1 MTISPISGRQFSNSI
16 AFAGS
21 HTAELNGFVG
31 GGQVGYNYQIS
42 PRWLVGFETDIQSS
56 AVRGTDIFTDAFSA
70 PFCVGITGPPIHCT
84 TAPFNG
90 TATTDYQ
97 AKIQWFGTVRGRL
110 GVLVTDRVLVY
121 GTGGLAYG
129 RVKVAGSTNVDGLL
143 QVGSILTPGT
153 SAFAAERTN
162 VGFAVG
168 CGIEGK
174 IFANW
179 TWKLEYL
186 HLDLGSLE
194 LGDHIP
200 SDCRERRCYSCR
212 RHYDDAY
219 GIHRRHRARRTHLQ
233 ICKVIGQKIQVSTC
247 PVIRI
252 RLNSEAVR
260 RKSRALF
267 QHHPPKSDI
276 GERWV
281 NSLRDIRL
289 LRHDKVQPYPKSKS
303 SRQEVDCQGGH
314 VRSRRIFE
322 TA

>member
-1 MTISPISGRQFSNSI
+1 MARRAIRHYRDDMCDRVWAVIRNVVLLSTLLAFRSPALAVTRAPAPPPSVDGWTGFYLGGNLGYGWADPRVDTTGNAMTVSPIGGRQFSNSI

-31 GGQVGYNYQIS
+31 GSQVGYNYQIS

-56 AVRGTDIFTDAFSA
+56 AERGTDIFTDAFSA
-70 PFCVGITGPPIHCT
+70 PFCVAITGPPIHCT

-97 AKIQWFGTVRGRL
+97 AKIQWFGTIRGRL
-110 GVLVTDRVLVY
+110 GALVTDRVLVY

-168 CGIEGK
+168 GGIEGK

-186 HLDLGSLE
+186 HLDLGSLDSVTTFPPIVVRGGVTPAVGTMTTHTE
-194 LGDHIP
+194 FT
-200 SDCRERRCYSCR
+200 
-212 RHYDDAY
+212 DDIVRVGLNY
-219 GIHRRHRARRTHLQ
+219 KFAR
-233 ICKVIGQKIQVSTC
+233 
-247 PVIRI
+247 
-252 RLNSEAVR
+252 
-260 RKSRALF
+260 
-267 QHHPPKSDI
+267 
-276 GERWV
+276 
-281 NSLRDIRL
+281 
-289 LRHDKVQPYPKSKS
+289 
-303 SRQEVDCQGGH
+303 
-314 VRSRRIFE
+314 
-322 TA
+322 

>member
-1 MTISPISGRQFSNSI
+1 MD
-16 AFAGS
+16 
-21 HTAELNGFVG
+21 L
-31 GGQVGYNYQIS
+31 
-42 PRWLVGFETDIQSS
+42 S
-56 AVRGTDIFTDAFSA
+56 AVARSAIIIKSVLDGWWASRPTFKARPSAAPTFSPMHSRRRFA
-70 PFCVGITGPPIHCT
+70 SPSRALRIHCT

-110 GVLVTDRVLVY
+110 GALVTDRVLVY

-129 RVKVAGSTNVDGLL
+129 RVSKSPGARNVDGLL

-162 VGFAVG
+162 VGFVVG
-168 CGIEGK
+168 GGIEGK

-212 RHYDDAY
+212 RHYDDAH
-219 GIHRRHRARRTHLQ
+219 GIHRRHRARRT
-233 ICKVIGQKIQVSTC
+233 
-247 PVIRI
+247 
-252 RLNSEAVR
+252 
-260 RKSRALF
+260 
-267 QHHPPKSDI
+267 
-276 GERWV
+276 
-281 NSLRDIRL
+281 
-289 LRHDKVQPYPKSKS
+289 
-303 SRQEVDCQGGH
+303 
-314 VRSRRIFE
+314 
-322 TA
+322 

>member
-1 MTISPISGRQFSNSI
+1 MSRVALGIAAIAALVAEPACAVTPAPRAAPVYTWSGFYIGGNVGYGWADPRVDTTGNAMTVSPISGRQFSNSI

-31 GGQVGYNYQIS
+31 GGQIGYNYQIS
-42 PRWLVGFETDIQSS
+42 PRWVLGLEADIQGS
-56 AVRGTDIFTDAFSA
+56 AERGTDIFTDAFSA
-70 PFCVGITGPPIHCT
+70 PFCVAITGPPIHCT

-110 GVLVTDRVLVY
+110 GALVTDRVLVY

-168 CGIEGK
+168 GGIEGK

-186 HLDLGSLE
+186 HLDLGSLDTE
-194 LGDHIP
+194 VAFPPIVVRGGVTPAIGTLTTHT
-200 SDCRERRCYSCR
+200 
-212 RHYDDAY
+212 HFTDDIVRV
-219 GIHRRHRARRTHLQ
+219 G
-233 ICKVIGQKIQVSTC
+233 
-247 PVIRI
+247 
-252 RLNSEAVR
+252 LNY
-260 RKSRALF
+260 KL
-267 QHHPPKSDI
+267 D
-276 GERWV
+276 
-281 NSLRDIRL
+281 N
-289 LRHDKVQPYPKSKS
+289 
-303 SRQEVDCQGGH
+303 
-314 VRSRRIFE
+314 
-322 TA
+322 